1 MVAVTESAP
10 GKVNLYFAVGDVQDD
25 GYHPVASLYSA
36 VSLQETVTV
45 SASEKPGI
53 SLSLEIPENS
63 LLASMESHGD
73 FDRTTVPLDERNLAY
88 RAAAAV
94 IEAQDVA
101 ADLHLHIIKEVPV
114 AGGMAG
120 GSADAAAALKAVNSY
135 LVQSGLVEN
144 ALSQKQ
150 LMQLGAKLGADVP
163 FCVLGGLAVGYGVG
177 EDLTSVELLQEAEPL
192 NLVMVLNDRGL
203 STPSVFKELD
213 AGRARGDYPAS
224 GALEVP
230 EALLDALRSTSAPTA
245 RLYEIARNFRNDL
258 QEPALALAPELRTL
272 IDLRDESI
280 ITAFVSGSG
289 PTIGLI
295 MENAESAT
303 HMAAALTRRGKYA
316 LACQTVA

>member
-1 MVAVTESAP
+1 MVTVTERAP

-45 SASEKPGI
+45 SASDTQGI
-53 SLSLEIPENS
+53 SLSLEIPEQS
-63 LLASMESHGD
+63 LLAQMEANGD
-73 FDRTTVPLDERNLAY
+73 FERSSVPLDERNLAY

-94 IEAQDVA
+94 LEAQGVSPDI
-101 ADLHLHIIKEVPV
+101 HLHIVKEVPV

-135 LVQSGLVEN
+135 LVQAGLVEN

-177 EDLTSVELLQEAEPL
+177 EELTPIELPEDAEPL

-203 STPSVFKELD
+203 STPSVFKKLD
-213 AGRARGDYPAS
+213 AGRARDDYPAS

-230 EALLDALRSTSAPTA
+230 QALLDALRSTSAPTA
-245 RLYEIARNFRNDL
+245 RLHEIARHFRNDL
-258 QEPALALAPELRTL
+258 QAPALTLAPELQSL
-272 IDLRDESI
+272 IKLRDDTI
-280 ITAFVSGSG
+280 VTAFVSGSG
-289 PTIGLI
+289 PTVGLL
-295 MENAESAT
+295 MESELDAKN
-303 HMAAALTRRGKYA
+303 MVAALNRRGKYA
-316 LACQTVA
+316 VACRTTP